1 MTVPVLRKIYYV
13 AKKNMSAS
21 FRVSSTIDIFFL
33 FEISADLVHF
43 PISKLLSI
51 KN

>member
-13 AKKNMSAS
+13 AKSLKKNMSAS

-43 PISKLLSI
+43 PISKP
-51 KN
+51 